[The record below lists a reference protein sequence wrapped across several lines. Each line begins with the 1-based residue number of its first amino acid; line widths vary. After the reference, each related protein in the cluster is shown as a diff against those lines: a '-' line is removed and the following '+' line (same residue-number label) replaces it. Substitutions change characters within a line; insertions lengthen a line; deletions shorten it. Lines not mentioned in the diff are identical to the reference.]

1 MLFVA
6 RKQEDQDK
14 DTSLADTG
22 GQMVPHMHKPG
33 LRSRAV
39 RFQNS
44 PLQQPPVE
52 TIGQGSRNRA
62 AGAVR
67 PRRVVT
73 SRAWQLG
80 T

>member
-1 MLFVA
+1 MLLVA

-22 GQMVPHMHKPG
+22 GQMVPRTHEPG

-44 PLQQPPVE
+44 LLRQPPVE
-52 TIGQGSRNRA
+52 TIGQGSRNRG
-62 AGAVR
+62 AGAVW

-73 SRAWQLG
+73 SRAWLLG